1 MPSIFRKPVAI
12 DKGVYTMSMADGLN
26 AEITMYGKIVAQQ
39 PTDWWGDTIPGD
51 YIVQSEFISDLD
63 SIGKVKSVTIRMNS
77 LGGDAGVSILIHNR
91 LRELAARGTDL
102 VCIVDG
108 AAMSGGS
115 LIMAAC
121 DTVKVNP
128 SSLIMIHKCWSTLWG
143 GYNAAE
149 LREEAAACEAWDRAQ
164 VSIYK
169 RKCGL
174 SEEEITHMMAA
185 TTYMTGQEAIDRGF
199 ADTLLERAEPLNIA
213 ASADGRSLFVR
224 GREFRLCPGMFAPDD
239 IPTARP
245 EAEAPVKNTLPA
257 EVGEGGDQNMA
268 NIVTPNAVQTVSV
281 PASATQ
287 EQAAVPA
294 VDEAAAER
302 RRLQEID
309 AIATLYDPEL
319 VREAKYGENPCTAQE
334 LAYQTAVAAAAK
346 AAGEGRAF
354 MAAMSADTQAS
365 GAAAVSAVTAPTDNE
380 PDKDSPQ
387 AAAAQAKA
395 DVAAFKKMKEVR

>member
-1 MPSIFRKPVAI
+1 
-12 DKGVYTMSMADGLN
+12 
-26 AEITMYGKIVAQQ
+26 
-39 PTDWWGDTIPGD
+39 
-51 YIVQSEFISDLD
+51 
-63 SIGKVKSVTIRMNS
+63 
-77 LGGDAGVSILIHNR
+77 
-91 LRELAARGTDL
+91 
-102 VCIVDG
+102 
-108 AAMSGGS
+108 
-115 LIMAAC
+115 
-121 DTVKVNP
+121 
-128 SSLIMIHKCWSTLWG
+128 
-143 GYNAAE
+143 
-149 LREEAAACEAWDRAQ
+149 
-164 VSIYK
+164 
-169 RKCGL
+169 
-174 SEEEITHMMAA
+174 
-185 TTYMTGQEAIDRGF
+185 
-199 ADTLLERAEPLNIA
+199 
-213 ASADGRSLFVR
+213 
-224 GREFRLCPGMFAPDD
+224 
-239 IPTARP
+239 
-245 EAEAPVKNTLPA
+245 
-257 EVGEGGDQNMA
+257 MA